1 MLTTISSIAQ
11 VETLLKGQ
19 EADPAP
25 RTSPP
30 QPHETSFNAPINEES
45 ILGLPDISGLGN
57 DIDLPIPP
65 VTNGLGPS
73 QPSQMLFTGPAG
85 APNDP
90 SWDLISLGL
99 EEPLPT
105 QDVIDEL

>member
-1 MLTTISSIAQ
+1 LLTTISSIAQ

-25 RTSPP
+25 RISPP
-30 QPHETSFNAPINEES
+30 EPHETSFNAPINEES
-45 ILGLPDISGLGN
+45 ILGLPDISGLAN
-57 DIDLPIPP
+57 HVNVPIPP
-65 VTNGLGPS
+65 VTNDLGQS
-73 QPSQMLFTGPAG
+73 QPSQMLFTGPTS